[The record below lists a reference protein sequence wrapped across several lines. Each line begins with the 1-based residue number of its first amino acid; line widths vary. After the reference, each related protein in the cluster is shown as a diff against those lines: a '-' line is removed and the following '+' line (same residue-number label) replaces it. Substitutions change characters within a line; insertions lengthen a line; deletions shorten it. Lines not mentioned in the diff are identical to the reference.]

1 MKALIIIALAAALAL
16 PGAPLRAADCERAC
30 LASLMERY
38 LAALDAHDV
47 KRLPLAPGAKFT
59 ENTVA
64 LTPGDGFWQTI
75 DSGSQSS
82 TSRLIIADPAT
93 SQVAFYGAAK
103 ENGHG
108 VLFGVRLKHKEQL
121 ISEIEQFVVR
131 RGPAQ
136 IGEFDSPLAFEAAWT
151 EVLPVD
157 ERLPRAELVRIA
169 NLYFEGIEQSSGDI
183 IPLVPETSRVE
194 NGVRMAPRPP
204 AADGTPAQSIRETFN
219 SGMFQYIREIA
230 PRRFL
235 LVDEER
241 GVVYAM
247 VMFQHPGN
255 VTGLPMWDK
264 QYKDPTSII
273 VYPNSMAMTESFRIR
288 GGKITHITAQ
298 MVMLPY
304 RQPTGWAGP

>member
-1 MKALIIIALAAALAL
+1 MKHLALVAFTAALLFVGVPAH
-16 PGAPLRAADCERAC
+16 AAGCDRAC
-30 LASLMERY
+30 LESLMARY
-38 LAALDAHDV
+38 LAALDAHDPAQ
-47 KRLPLAPGAKFT
+47 LPLARGAKFT

-64 LTPGDGFWQTI
+64 LKLGDGFWQTI
-75 DSGSQSS
+75 DKGSQSR
-82 TSRLIIADPAT
+82 TSRLVIADPAT

-108 VLFGVRLKHKEQL
+108 VLFGVRLKHKAGR
-121 ISEIEQFVVR
+121 ISEIEQFVAR

-136 IGEFDSPLAFEAAWT
+136 IGEFDNPLPFEPAWT
-151 EVLPVD
+151 EALPVG

-169 NLYFEGIEQSSGDI
+169 NLYFEGIEKSSGDI

-194 NGVRMAPRPP
+194 NGVRMAPRE
-204 AADGTPAQSIRETFN
+204 AGADGKPPQSIRESFN
-219 SGMFQYIREIA
+219 SGMFRYIREIR

-255 VTGLPMWDK
+255 VTGLPMWEK

-273 VYPNSMAMTESFRIR
+273 VYPNSMAMTESFRISK
-288 GGKITHITAQ
+288 GKITHIVAQ